1 MTLCK
6 KIFLFLA
13 LLCFSAALPVFAIE
27 PFNVAVLPPINT
39 AGFNDPD
46 SMQII
51 QNTIKKPF
59 KYPYYS
65 LLPQADV
72 QNAAKTYLTENRSR
86 HLTNENSLAAIA
98 NKLSADIVVVVELS
112 RAKQIRL
119 SSFRLDDNYVES
131 DVALTCYAYSALTKK
146 YDVLKVKKWETE
158 PESVDTAMSVILK
171 ELTEELLIKLPY
183 KRIPQAGQEKPESNV
198 QTHS

>member
-6 KIFLFLA
+6 KIVLLFA

-27 PFNVAVLPPINT
+27 PFNVAVLPPVNT
-39 AGFNDPD
+39 AGFNDPA

-51 QNTIKKPF
+51 QSTIKKPF

-65 LLPQADV
+65 LMPQDAV
-72 QNAAKTYLTENRSR
+72 QNAAKAYLAENKSL
-86 HLTNENSLAAIA
+86 HLTNEKSLTAIA

-112 RAKQIRL
+112 RAKQTRF
-119 SSFRLDDNYVES
+119 SSFRLDDTYVES

-171 ELTEELLIKLPY
+171 ELTEELLVKLPY
-183 KRIPQAGQEKPESNV
+183 KRIPQAGLEKPENNV
-198 QTHS
+198 